1 MSTLETPV
9 AESIAKAEADILA
22 LLNSLHQAHHDKD
35 AAAIAAVYASDAT
48 VFNLAPP
55 LTHSGVNLA
64 EKQAWLDSW
73 STPITLEARDVSI
86 TVSGDLAFCHCFLRM
101 AGTKKGPERST
112 SVSGCA
118 KPSALS
124 AAAPDGSSS
133 TSTPPSRFTWMEACA
148 RPSIC
153 NPEFLFA
160 LTIDAGAG
168 MENRDRLAHR
178 RWNLLRQSWVT
189 ASLPHRIESTGAASS
204 SLSLAEPVRSSCR
217 MLSYHP
223 DHSLTLP
230 RMKREEIRHIVDSW
244 IGEII
249 EQGNSN
255 WVQYVQIAENSGA
268 VTGAANP
275 HPHPHPHAEIWSTA
289 SVPAEPAAETRSQR
303 EHLAR
308 TGRCLLCDYV
318 AAERAAGQRI
328 VFENDHFIAL
338 VPWWAASPFEV
349 LLISRR
355 HARALPE
362 LHRSER
368 DGLAD
373 ALKSLTTRYDNLF
386 ETSLAYAMDFHQAP
400 VLLPGLLSS
409 YN

>member
-1 MSTLETPV
+1 
-9 AESIAKAEADILA
+9 
-22 LLNSLHQAHHDKD
+22 
-35 AAAIAAVYASDAT
+35 
-48 VFNLAPP
+48 
-55 LTHSGVNLA
+55 
-64 EKQAWLDSW
+64 
-73 STPITLEARDVSI
+73 
-86 TVSGDLAFCHCFLRM
+86 
-101 AGTKKGPERST
+101 
-112 SVSGCA
+112 
-118 KPSALS
+118 
-124 AAAPDGSSS
+124 
-133 TSTPPSRFTWMEACA
+133 MEACA
-148 RPSIC
+148 QPSIC

-189 ASLPHRIESTGAASS
+189 ASLHRDDAHPVESTNSLS
-204 SLSLAEPVRSSCR
+204 PSLSLAEPVRSSCR
-217 MLSYHP
+217 MLSYYS

-230 RMKREEIRHIVDSW
+230 RMKREEIRHIVDAW

-249 EQGNSN
+249 EQANSD
-255 WVQYVQIAENSGA
+255 WVQYVQIVENSGA
-268 VTGAANP
+268 AAGAANP
-275 HPHPHPHAEIWSTA
+275 HPHPRPHAEIWSTA

-318 AAERAAGQRI
+318 AAERVAGQRV

-400 VLLPGLLSS
+400 VNAPSADTPISSGPQNAHPEWHLHAHFYPQLLGLATPPKFIATPAALSIPLTDFTPETAAYCLRNCS
-409 YN
+409 DLHFSRPIPQLSPELGSAELDPELGPELVRG